1 MRDRRRK
8 GKRWNGGNEG
18 LERRIS
24 YGLSA
29 DSFGSEV
36 PRLRNIAVEANDI
49 GKTSDIRFKGAR
61 SW

>member
-1 MRDRRRK
+1 MEGMTDWR
-8 GKRWNGGNEG
+8 GGSASG
-18 LERRIS
+18 SLRIP
-24 YGLSA
+24 
-29 DSFGSEV
+29 FWSED